1 MTLLTESTNIDAK
14 EYIHHTHLTHMIHTD
29 TSRRPRML
37 VENGGATRLG
47 LAMAKTQ
54 EQVGPATEEKENV
67 LSFKTRMGGAI
78 GNIGVEPT
86 V

>member
-1 MTLLTESTNIDAK
+1 M
-14 EYIHHTHLTHMIHTD
+14 
-29 TSRRPRML
+29 RPRML

-67 LSFKTRMGGAI
+67 LSFKTRMGEAI